1 MTWRPPY
8 LKRNTLITMVTL
20 KQEQCYLVGGTDSI
34 VKVSHNVLFFRSYF
48 NGLLC
53 LTIKIHWSSLNTFY
67 LMEQIVSFNEFYTIT
82 LIFKWRF
89 GKMLFGHCT
98 PTPSSFFGCLQRHAT
113 WLHGI
118 GFSFNMAAKKCLNSQ
133 VSKSSC
139 DLGFNAQFVTRWM

>member
-1 MTWRPPY
+1 
-8 LKRNTLITMVTL
+8 MVTL
-20 KQEQCYLVGGTDSI
+20 EQGQCYLVGGTDSI

-53 LTIKIHWSSLNTFY
+53 LTIKINWSCLNTFY
-67 LMEQIVSFNEFYTIT
+67 LMEQIVSFNKFYTIT

-89 GKMLFGHCT
+89 GKMLLSHCY
-98 PTPSSFFGCLQRHAT
+98 PQQLFWLPQRHAT

-139 DLGFNAQFVTRWM
+139 DLGFNVQFVTRWM

>member
-1 MTWRPPY
+1 
-8 LKRNTLITMVTL
+8 MVTL
-20 KQEQCYLVGGTDSI
+20 EQGQCYLVGGTDSI

-53 LTIKIHWSSLNTFY
+53 LTIKINWSCLNTFY
-67 LMEQIVSFNEFYTIT
+67 LMEQIVSFNKFYTIR

-89 GKMLFGHCT
+89 GKMLLSHSYPQQLFWL
-98 PTPSSFFGCLQRHAT
+98 PQRHAT

-139 DLGFNAQFVTRWM
+139 DLGFNVQFVTRWM